1 MLRSSGLIG
10 CVYKMMWMREVKVPA
25 SPYIAREAGL
35 QVGLGESTSRVR
47 LGVLYMVQDMHN
59 FLSEYFST
67 EILALHANRR
77 RAAKSSSPRGPPST
91 RSWYPPR

>member
-10 CVYKMMWMREVKVPA
+10 CVYKIMCMREVRVPA

-35 QVGLGESTSRVR
+35 QVGLERESTSRVR
-47 LGVLYMVQDMHN
+47 LGVLYMVQDMHS

-67 EILALHANRR
+67 KVLALHANRC
-77 RAAKSSSPRGPPST
+77 RATQVK
-91 RSWYPPR
+91 